1 MLFSEKEPTDTVVRP
16 RTLTVTRSI
25 HVFSH
30 YPRFDRCCPDSGY
43 PRSDC
48 IRKDLNVATSY
59 FTADYVSIDDKG
71 ESKSAEQIRQQYG
84 PLLRMVKVTRSRI
97 SIQTFSAQG
106 TQASALVKQR
116 SDLLYD
122 KSKLV
127 REDTF
132 RDTWIKTAEGW
143 RIKQSQTLS
152 VSTTMDGRPVS
163 N

>member
-1 MLFSEKEPTDTVVRP
+1 MFF
-16 RTLTVTRSI
+16 RTIPVLTVAALTAAIPALTASALQSSPKAEI
-25 HVFSH
+25 QSTYNKIAKAFE
-30 YPRFDRCCPDSGY
+30 
-43 PRSDC
+43 
-48 IRKDLNVATSY
+48 RKDLNVATSY

-116 SDLLYD
+116 SDLLYG